1 MSANLDPDNWVDT
14 GEAFPDDYSPAAG
27 ITHAEFTILP
37 GDEVNRLSLVFD
49 ADGISFL
56 GAFSGA
62 YWALSIHAPYH
73 YSGQDIP
80 VHHEHAEH
88 ILAEMA
94 GTDVFEEYD
103 WHAQD
108 WAYFE

>member
-1 MSANLDPDNWVDT
+1 MSATLDPNEWVDT
-14 GEAFPDDYSPAAG
+14 DEAFPESYCPEEG
-27 ITHAEFTILP
+27 ITHAEFTIIP
-37 GDEVNRLSLVFD
+37 GEGMNGLSLVFD

-56 GAFSGA
+56 GAQSGA
-62 YWALSIHAPYH
+62 YWALSIYSPHR

-94 GTDVFEEYD
+94 GTDVLGEFDWAAYD
-103 WHAQD
+103 WT
-108 WAYFE
+108 YFE